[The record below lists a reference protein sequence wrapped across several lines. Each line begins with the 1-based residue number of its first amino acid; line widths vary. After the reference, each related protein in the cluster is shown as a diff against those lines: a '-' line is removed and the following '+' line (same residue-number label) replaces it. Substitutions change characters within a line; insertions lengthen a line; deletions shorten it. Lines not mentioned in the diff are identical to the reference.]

1 MGIGQI
7 LLLVLGAILVNN
19 VVFAQFLGIC
29 PYLGVSKKLDT
40 ALGMGFAV
48 TFVMT
53 LAVAVTWPIYY
64 FVLSPETSFF
74 NAFMQPEAVPDLTYL
89 RTLSFILVIASLVQL
104 VEIVLR
110 KVAKSL
116 FDALGIYLPL
126 ITTNCA
132 ILGVA
137 LLAIQNEYNYP
148 ISLVYAFGSAL
159 GFILAIVIFAGIRE
173 RVELMDVPRAMK
185 GVPIAL
191 VIAGIVAMAFMG
203 FAGLGG

>member
-1 MGIGQI
+1 MGIGHI

-53 LAVAVTWPIYY
+53 LAVAVTWPIYHL
-64 FVLSPETSFF
+64 VL
-74 NAFMQPEAVPDLTYL
+74 VPLELEYL

-110 KVAKSL
+110 KVAKTL

-137 LLAIQNEYNYP
+137 LLAIQKEYNYP
-148 ISLVYAFGSAL
+148 IALLYAFGSAI
-159 GFILAIVIFAGIRE
+159 GFILAILIFAGIRE
-173 RVELMDVPRAMK
+173 RMDLMDVPK
-185 GVPIAL
+185 SLEGVPIAL

>member
-1 MGIGQI
+1 MGVAEI
-7 LLLVLGAILVNN
+7 LMLVLGAILVNN
-19 VVFAQFLGIC
+19 VIFQQFLGIC

-53 LAVAVTWPIYY
+53 LAVAATWPIYHL
-64 FVLSPETSFF
+64 VL
-74 NAFMQPEAVPDLTYL
+74 VPLNLGYL
-89 RTLSFILVIASLVQL
+89 STLAFILVIASLVQL

-110 KVAKSL
+110 KVAKGL

-132 ILGVA
+132 ILGMA

-148 ISLVYAFGSAL
+148 VALLFAFGSAI

-173 RVELMDVPRAMK
+173 RMELMEVPKAME

-191 VIAGIVAMAFMG
+191 VIAGIVAMAFQG

>member
-1 MGIGQI
+1 MGIAEI

-53 LAVAVTWPIYY
+53 LAVAVTWPIYHM
-64 FVLSPETSFF
+64 VL
-74 NAFMQPEAVPDLTYL
+74 VPLELEYL
-89 RTLSFILVIASLVQL
+89 RTLSFILVIAALVQL
-104 VEIVLR
+104 VEIILR
-110 KVAKSL
+110 KVAKTL

-137 LLAIQNEYNYP
+137 LLAIQKEFNYP
-148 ISLVYAFGSAL
+148 ISLLYAFGSAI
-159 GFILAIVIFAGIRE
+159 GFILAIMIFDTDARRSSLTGPYAIPFQ
-173 RVELMDVPRAMK
+173 VNLATYS
-185 GVPIAL
+185 
-191 VIAGIVAMAFMG
+191 
-203 FAGLGG
+203 

>member
-1 MGIGQI
+1 MNAGAI

-19 VVFAQFLGIC
+19 VIFAQFLGTC

-40 ALGMGFAV
+40 AMGMGFAV

-53 LAVAVTWPIYY
+53 LAVAVTWPLYY
-64 FVLSPETSFF
+64 LVL
-74 NAFMQPEAVPDLTYL
+74 VPLGLEYL
-89 RTLSFILVIASLVQL
+89 GTLSFILVIAALVQL

-110 KVAKSL
+110 KAAKGL

-137 LLAIQNEYNYP
+137 LLAIQKEYNYP
-148 ISLVYAFGSAL
+148 ISLVYAFGSAI
-159 GFILAIVIFAGIRE
+159 GFLLAILIFSGIRE
-173 RVELMDVPRAMK
+173 RVELMEVPQAMA

-191 VIAGIVAMAFMG
+191 VIAGILAMAFMG

>member
-19 VVFAQFLGIC
+19 VIFAQFLGIC

-53 LAVAVTWPIYY
+53 LAVAVTWPIYHL
-64 FVLSPETSFF
+64 VL
-74 NAFMQPEAVPDLTYL
+74 VPNELEYL

-110 KVAKSL
+110 KVAKTL

-132 ILGVA
+132 ILGIA
-137 LLAIQNEYNYP
+137 LLAIQKEYNYP
-148 ISLVYAFGSAL
+148 ISLLYAFGSAI
-159 GFILAIVIFAGIRE
+159 GFILAIMIFAGIRE
-173 RVELMDVPRAMK
+173 RMDVMDVPK
-185 GVPIAL
+185 SLQGVPIAL

>member
-1 MGIGQI
+1 MGASEI
-7 LLLVLGAILVNN
+7 LLLVLGSILVNN
-19 VVFAQFLGIC
+19 VIFAQFLGIC

-53 LAVAVTWPIYY
+53 LAVAVTWPLYY
-64 FVLSPETSFF
+64 FVL
-74 NAFMQPEAVPDLTYL
+74 VPFGLEYL
-89 RTLSFILVIASLVQL
+89 GTLSFILVIAALVQL
-104 VEIVLR
+104 VEIILR
-110 KVAKSL
+110 KVAKTL

-132 ILGVA
+132 ILGMA
-137 LLAIQNEYNYP
+137 LLAIQKEYNYP
-148 ISLVYAFGSAL
+148 VSLLFAFGSAL
-159 GFILAIVIFAGIRE
+159 GFILAIMIFAGIRE
-173 RVELMDVPRAMK
+173 RVEVMDVPKAMV

>member
-1 MGIGQI
+1 MGVSEI

-19 VVFAQFLGIC
+19 VIFAQFLGIC

-53 LAVAVTWPIYY
+53 LAVAVTWPIYHL
-64 FVLSPETSFF
+64 VL
-74 NAFMQPEAVPDLTYL
+74 VPLGLEYL
-89 RTLSFILVIASLVQL
+89 RTLAFILVIASLVQL

-110 KVAKSL
+110 KVAKTL

-137 LLAIQNEYNYP
+137 LLSIQKEYNYP
-148 ISLVYAFGSAL
+148 VALVYAFSSAL
-159 GFILAIVIFAGIRE
+159 GFVLAIVIFAGIRE
-173 RVELMDVPRAMK
+173 RIEIMEVPRALS

-191 VIAGIVAMAFMG
+191 VIAGILAMAFMG

>member
-1 MGIGQI
+1 MGIAEI

-53 LAVAVTWPIYY
+53 LAVAVTWPIYHL
-64 FVLSPETSFF
+64 VL
-74 NAFMQPEAVPDLTYL
+74 VPLELEYL
-89 RTLSFILVIASLVQL
+89 RTLSFILVIAALVQL
-104 VEIVLR
+104 VEIILR
-110 KVAKSL
+110 KVAKTL

-132 ILGVA
+132 ILGMA
-137 LLAIQNEYNYP
+137 LLAIQKEYNYP
-148 ISLVYAFGSAL
+148 VSLLFAFGSAL
-159 GFILAIVIFAGIRE
+159 GFILAIMIFAGIRE
-173 RVELMDVPRAMK
+173 RVEVMEVPKAMV

>member
-1 MGIGQI
+1 MGIAQI

-19 VVFAQFLGIC
+19 VIFAQFLGIC

-64 FVLSPETSFF
+64 FVLNPATSFF
-74 NAFMQPEAVPDLTYL
+74 NAFMPPDAVPDLTYL
-89 RTLSFILVIASLVQL
+89 ATLSFILVIASLVQL

-110 KVAKSL
+110 KVAKPL

-132 ILGVA
+132 ILGMA
-137 LLAIQNEYNYP
+137 LLSIQKEYNYP
-148 ISLVYAFGSAL
+148 ISLVFAFGSAL

-173 RVELMDVPRAMK
+173 RVELMDVPKAMQ